1 VLEGKFLEQI
11 VPALLGPLHHDHPEL
26 PKIQPLF
33 LTQVSAVILVIFGKF
48 TYDGRLALDV
58 VADLR
63 TLDFEEIIQG
73 ILSFGLCGIGQ
84 GEHRVRGN
92 GMLQVGLL
100 PVELQ
105 SVLHREL
112 LERDTGVFKT
122 GRRMALASYPFGWEC
137 CKPSE
142 PSIETNVRFA
152 SSTGLI
158 RVRRPRKWSTT
169 SSQFSGTEKV
179 VLDQGKRQDSWLG
192 RGYHSQAD

>member
-1 VLEGKFLEQI
+1 MPVGRRGTGRHTSHNSYPPVKQGDISGAEYSRRYFCDTRRGHSRVLQAERRLPGI
-11 VPALLGPLHHDHPEL
+11 VAKKL
-26 PKIQPLF
+26 K
-33 LTQVSAVILVIFGKF
+33 
-48 TYDGRLALDV
+48 
-58 VADLR
+58 
-63 TLDFEEIIQG
+63 
-73 ILSFGLCGIGQ
+73 LCY
-84 GEHRVRGN
+84 R
-92 GMLQVGLL
+92 
-100 PVELQ
+100 
-105 SVLHREL
+105 
-112 LERDTGVFKT
+112 VFKT
-122 GRRMALASYPFGWEC
+122 ERRMAVASYPFGWEC